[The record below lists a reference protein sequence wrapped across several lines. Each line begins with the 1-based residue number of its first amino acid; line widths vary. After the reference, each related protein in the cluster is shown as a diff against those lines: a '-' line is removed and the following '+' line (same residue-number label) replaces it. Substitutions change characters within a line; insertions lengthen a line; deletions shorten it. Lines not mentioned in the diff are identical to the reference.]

1 MALKISRSSQE
12 KSLHDQAVADV
23 AKVRLSYPDKDNPP
37 LKTYINEPK
46 QTMPV
51 NIGNNRQIYPDI
63 VVVDT
68 QKNVAAILG
77 EVESES
83 TVTSEEAEQWKEY
96 SDATNAFY
104 LYIPKGTEST
114 AKKLISDN
122 SITVAGIRTW
132 QYNSSGIVITNV

>member
-1 MALKISRSSQE
+1 MALKVSRSSQE

-23 AKVRLSYPDKDNPP
+23 AKARLPYPDKDNPH
-37 LKTYINEPK
+37 LKTYLNEPK
-46 QTMPV
+46 QTMSV
-51 NIGNNRQIYPDI
+51 NIGNNKQIYPDI

-83 TVTSEEAEQWKEY
+83 TVTSEEAKQWKEY
-96 SDATNAFY
+96 SDATKAFY
-104 LYIPKGTEST
+104 LYVPKGTEAT

-132 QYNSSGIVITNV
+132 KYNSNDIEITNV